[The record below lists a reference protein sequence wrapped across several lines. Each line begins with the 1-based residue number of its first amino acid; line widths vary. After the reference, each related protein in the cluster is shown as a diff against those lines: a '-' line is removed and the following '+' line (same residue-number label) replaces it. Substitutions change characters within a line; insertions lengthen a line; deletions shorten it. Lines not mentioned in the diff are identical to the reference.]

1 MMHKILSILLENEF
15 GALSRVIGLFSQR
28 GYNIESV
35 TVSPTEDSSISQ
47 MTIQT
52 KVENENIVEQIKKQ
66 LYKLINVLQVQEI
79 GIFPHIER
87 EILLIKL
94 KLDHEK
100 IKDVILITKIFKGK
114 IVHITNK
121 TIIIQI
127 TGTNKKITD
136 YIQIIKK
143 KNKILEIARSGI
155 IGILKN

>member
-1 MMHKILSILLENEF
+1 MHKILSILLENEF